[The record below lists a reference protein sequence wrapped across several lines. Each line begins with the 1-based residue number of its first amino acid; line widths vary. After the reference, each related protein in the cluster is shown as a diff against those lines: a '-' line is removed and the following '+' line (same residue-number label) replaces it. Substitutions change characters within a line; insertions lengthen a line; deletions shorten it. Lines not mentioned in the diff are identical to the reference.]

1 MFKLVSTNTAAQT
14 IDFTFTCDNGA
25 QSGVVQAKREGRF
38 DILFS
43 SSFVWF
49 LIVNVLGVSE
59 KTARS
64 RIRAQGLERALSETF
79 FYPTAA
85 LGLIKRVAHR
95 NLGGVWIMSKNK
107 MAPFADCESAVMV
120 ALDNAIITFI
130 KATAAAKKA
139 QAKAAAEAKVAASQ
153 TTAVTKTTAVQAPA
167 QAAAPVTTTEV
178 TTAAAPAPASASA
191 PALEQAHTPDD
202 ASSVEND
209 ASSVDQSAA
218 LAELSAALSE
228 EAGESVATEPLTTT
242 TEPGTSA
249 VTASP
254 ALSTT
259 APSESAAAAPDS
271 KDSPA
276 TPAPR
281 PCGGPSP
288 RVPCDPMEPS
298 GYEVGDD
305 EVGFIVGEDGAISH
319 YSDPGLMRAE
329 MDNQDPE
336 YDEGMSGGV
345 LPRGCGAVLEGG
357 SAGLTVSAGH
367 GAPDLSDA
375 ISGPCYD
382 SEAALERDLGDFA
395 PAYIEPEDGDDAS
408 SIPPHRPP
416 RPCGSA
422 FGWSDDEPFWRHIFG
437 C

>member
-25 QSGVVQAKREGRF
+25 QSGVVQAKREGKCDF
-38 DILFS
+38 LFS

-130 KATAAAKKA
+130 KATAAANKA
-139 QAKAAAEAKVAASQ
+139 KAKAAAEAKVAASQ

-209 ASSVDQSAA
+209 ASSTDQSAA

-242 TEPGTSA
+242 EPGTTA
-249 VTASP
+249 VTAFP
-254 ALSTT
+254 ALPTT
-259 APSESAAAAPDS
+259 AQSESAAAAPDS

-276 TPAPR
+276 APAPR

-319 YSDPGLMRAE
+319 YSDPDLMRAE
-329 MDNQDPE
+329 VDNQDPE
-336 YDEGMSGGV
+336 DDEGMSGGV
-345 LPRGCGAVLEGG
+345 LPRGFGPVLEGG
-357 SAGLTVSAGH
+357 SLTASVDL

>member
-139 QAKAAAEAKVAASQ
+139 QAKAAAEAKVAAAQ
-153 TTAVTKTTAVQAPA
+153 TTAVQAPA
-167 QAAAPVTTTEV
+167 QAAAPVTTTAV

-191 PALEQAHTPDD
+191 PAPEQAHTPDD

-209 ASSVDQSAA
+209 ASSTDQSAA

-242 TEPGTSA
+242 EPGTTA
-249 VTASP
+249 ATASP

-259 APSESAAAAPDS
+259 GPSEPTAEAPDS

-276 TPAPR
+276 APAPR

-329 MDNQDPE
+329 VDNQDPE

-345 LPRGCGAVLEGG
+345 LPRGFGPVLEGG
-357 SAGLTVSAGH
+357 SLTASADH

-382 SEAALERDLGDFA
+382 SETALERDLGDFA
-395 PAYIEPEDGDDAS
+395 PAYIEPEDDDDAS
-408 SIPPHRPP
+408 STPPHRPP